1 MSRQTTN
8 GESNRI
14 RGEVIMS
21 TRRNCLATTA
31 AVIATMM
38 LLLPKPALA
47 QTDWLKQGQE
57 LLGTVTKSPAAAPTD
72 TGQVA
77 AGLKEA
83 LRVGSETVVA
93 QLGRSDGF
101 NADPAIHI
109 PLPKS
114 FKSVQAALKP
124 LGMSPLLD
132 DLELKLN
139 RAAEQATPKAKA
151 LFLAAIEG
159 MTLDD
164 VMGIYQG
171 PQDAATRYFQK
182 KMSPQLAEEMKP
194 VVDQALDQAGAIEAY
209 DNVMGQYRT
218 VPFVPDVKADL
229 SDYVVEQGMN
239 GIFHYLAQ
247 EEAAIRQ
254 NPAKRTTELLQTVF
268 GSK

>member
-1 MSRQTTN
+1 MRK
-8 GESNRI
+8 EA
-14 RGEVIMS
+14 IMS
-21 TRRNCLATTA
+21 TPHPCLATMAIGIA
-31 AVIATMM
+31 ALIV
-38 LLLPKPALA
+38 LLPQPARA
-47 QTDWLKQGQE
+47 QTDWLKKGQE
-57 LLGTVTKSPAAAPTD
+57 LLGTATKSPVSSTTD
-72 TGQVA
+72 TNQIA

-83 LRVGSETVVA
+83 LRVGSDTVVG
-93 QLGRSDGF
+93 QLGKPDGF

-132 DLELKLN
+132 DLELRLN

-151 LFLAAIEG
+151 LFMSAIEG

-182 KMSPQLAEEMKP
+182 KMSPQLAGEMKP
-194 VVDQALDQAGAIEAY
+194 IVDQALTQAGAVQAY
-209 DNVMGQYRT
+209 DNVMGQYQT

-229 SDYVVEQGMN
+229 SGYVVEQGMN

-254 NPAKRTTELLQTVF
+254 NPAKRTTELLKTVF

>member
-1 MSRQTTN
+1 M
-8 GESNRI
+8 RI
-14 RGEVIMS
+14 NCQYLVTIA
-21 TRRNCLATTA
+21 TAATCLA
-31 AVIATMM
+31 
-38 LLLPKPALA
+38 LLMPLPARA
-47 QTDWLKQGQE
+47 QTDWMKTGQD
-57 LLGTVTKSPAAAPTD
+57 LLGTAAKSQTSTTAASTN
-72 TGQVA
+72 QVA

-83 LRVGSETVVA
+83 LRVGSDTVVG
-93 QLGRSDGF
+93 QLGKTDGF

-114 FKSVQAALKP
+114 FKSVQSALKP

-132 DLELKLN
+132 DLELRLN

-151 LFLAAIEG
+151 LFLSAIEG

-164 VMGIYQG
+164 VMGIYNG

-182 KMSPQLAEEMKP
+182 KMSPQLAVEMKP
-194 VVDQALDQAGAIEAY
+194 IVDQALTQAGAVQAY
-209 DNVMGQYRT
+209 DNVMGQYKT

-229 SDYVVEQGMN
+229 SSYVVDQGMN

-254 NPAKRTTELLQTVF
+254 NPAKRTTELLKTVF
-268 GSK
+268 GK

>member
-1 MSRQTTN
+1 MSAPRKH
-8 GESNRI
+8 
-14 RGEVIMS
+14 
-21 TRRNCLATTA
+21 LATIA
-31 AVIATMM
+31 AVIATII
-38 LLLPKPALA
+38 LILPRPLSA
-47 QTDWLKQGQE
+47 QTDWLKKGQE
-57 LLGTVTKSPAAAPTD
+57 LLGTSVKSPASATAD
-72 TGQVA
+72 TGQIA

-83 LRVGSETVVA
+83 LRVGSDTVVS
-93 QLGRSDGF
+93 QLGKPDGF

-114 FKSVQAALKP
+114 FTTVQSALKP
-124 LGMSPLLD
+124 LGMSALLD

-164 VMGIYQG
+164 VMGIYNGQ
-171 PQDAATRYFQK
+171 PDAATRYFQN

-194 VVDQALDQAGAIEAY
+194 IVDQSLNQAGAVQAY
-209 DNVMGQYRT
+209 DNVMGQYKT
-218 VPFVPDVKADL
+218 VPFVPNVKADL
-229 SDYVVEQGMN
+229 SGYVVEQGMN
-239 GIFHYLAQ
+239 GIFHYLAK

-254 NPAKRTTELLQTVF
+254 NPAKQTTELLRTVF

>member
-1 MSRQTTN
+1 MNLSLRP
-8 GESNRI
+8 I
-14 RGEVIMS
+14 
-21 TRRNCLATTA
+21 
-31 AVIATMM
+31 
-38 LLLPKPALA
+38 ALA
-47 QTDWLKQGQE
+47 AALACAAALLAPPAARSQTDWLKKGQE
-57 LLGTVTKSPAAAPTD
+57 LLGGTTLGPAAATD
-72 TGQVA
+72 TTQVA

-93 QLGRSDGF
+93 RLGQPDGF

-132 DLELKLN
+132 DLEMRLN

-151 LFLAAIEG
+151 LFLTAIEG

-164 VMGIYQG
+164 VMGIFNG
-171 PQDAATRYFQK
+171 PPDAATRYFQK
-182 KMSPQLAEEMKP
+182 KMSPQLAAEMKP
-194 VVDQALDQAGAIEAY
+194 VVAQTLSEAGAIQAY
-209 DNVMGQYRT
+209 DNVMGQYRS
-218 VPFVPDVKADL
+218 VPFAPDVKADL
-229 SDYVVEQGMN
+229 NDYVVDQGMN
-239 GIFHYLAQ
+239 GIFHYLAE

-268 GSK
+268 GGK

>member
-1 MSRQTTN
+1 MSAPN
-8 GESNRI
+8 
-14 RGEVIMS
+14 
-21 TRRNCLATTA
+21 NCLAA
-31 AVIATMM
+31 VAVVIATLL
-38 LLLPKPALA
+38 LLLPRPLSA
-47 QTDWLKQGQE
+47 QTDWLKKGQE
-57 LLGTVTKSPAAAPTD
+57 LLGTPAKGPAAATAD
-72 TGQVA
+72 TGQIA

-83 LRVGSETVVA
+83 LRVGSDTVVS
-93 QLGRSDGF
+93 QLGKPDGF

-114 FKSVQAALKP
+114 FTTVQSTLKP
-124 LGMSPLLD
+124 LGMSYLLD

-151 LFLAAIEG
+151 LFLSAIEG

-164 VMGIYQG
+164 VMGIYSG
-171 PQDAATRYFQK
+171 PPDAATRYFQQ
-182 KMSPQLAEEMKP
+182 KMSPQLSEEMKP
-194 VVDQALDQAGAIEAY
+194 IVDQALNEAGAVQAY
-209 DNVMGQYRT
+209 DNVMGQYKT

-229 SDYVVEQGMN
+229 SGYVVEQGMN

-254 NPAKRTTELLQTVF
+254 NPAKRTTDLLKTVF

>member
-1 MSRQTTN
+1 M
-8 GESNRI
+8 I
-14 RGEVIMS
+14 
-21 TRRNCLATTA
+21 
-31 AVIATMM
+31 IAI
-38 LLLPKPALA
+38 LPWLTPFVCAA
-47 QTDWLKQGQE
+47 QTDWLKKGQD
-57 LLGTVTKSPAAAPTD
+57 LLGATAKSPSATTAAD
-72 TGQVA
+72 TSQVA

-83 LRVGSETVVA
+83 LRVGSDTVVG
-93 QLGRSDGF
+93 QLGRTDGF

-114 FKSVQAALKP
+114 FKNVQSTLKS
-124 LGMSPLLD
+124 LGMSNLLD

-164 VMGIYQG
+164 VMGIYNG
-171 PQDAATRYFQK
+171 PQDAATRYFQQ
-182 KMSPQLAEEMKP
+182 KMSPQLAVEMKP
-194 VVDQALDQAGAIEAY
+194 IVDQALAEAGAVQAY
-209 DNVMGQYRT
+209 DNVMGQYKT

-229 SDYVVEQGMN
+229 SGYVVEQGMN

-254 NPAKRTTELLQTVF
+254 NPVKRTTELLRTVF
-268 GSK
+268 GGK

>member
-1 MSRQTTN
+1 MSAPHRSLARMVALITI
-8 GESNRI
+8 GLWL
-14 RGEVIMS
+14 MS
-21 TRRNCLATTA
+21 
-31 AVIATMM
+31 
-38 LLLPKPALA
+38 KPVLA
-47 QTDWLKQGQE
+47 QLDWLQKGQE
-57 LLGTVTKSPAAAPTD
+57 LLGTTTKSPVAVTAD
-72 TGQVA
+72 TTQIA

-83 LRVGSETVVA
+83 LRVGSDTVVN
-93 QLGRSDGF
+93 QLGKADGF

-114 FKSVQAALKP
+114 FTTVQSALKP
-124 LGMSPLLD
+124 LGMSYLLD

-139 RAAEQATPKAKA
+139 RAAEQAVPKAKA

-164 VMGIYQG
+164 VMGIYNG

-182 KMSPQLAEEMKP
+182 QMSPKLAEEMKP
-194 VVDQALDQAGAIEAY
+194 IVDQSLSQAGAVQAY
-209 DNVMGQYRT
+209 DSLMGQYRT

-229 SDYVVEQGMN
+229 SGYVVEQGMN
-239 GIFHYLAQ
+239 GNFHYLAQ

-254 NPAKRTTELLQTVF
+254 NPAKRTTELLKTVF